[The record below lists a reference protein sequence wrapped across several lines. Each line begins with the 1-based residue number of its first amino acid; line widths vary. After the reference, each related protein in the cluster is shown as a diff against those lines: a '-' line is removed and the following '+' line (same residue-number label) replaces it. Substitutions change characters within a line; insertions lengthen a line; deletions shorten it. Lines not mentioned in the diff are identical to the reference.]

1 MTTTRR
7 RPAQERSRRTVE
19 RIVDAGAAVLADV
32 GYHQASTNRIA
43 AAAGVSPGTLYG
55 YFAEKDEIV
64 AAVID
69 RVVDGFGDAV
79 SPALR
84 AAAGRPVAEAAR
96 LVLDAV
102 LAAVQERAALIEAF
116 VDRVPAERYAP
127 RVDALRDRVA
137 DVTFHLVAAA
147 LPGAATADLERSVW
161 IAVRTV
167 EHLTVRYVLQQPP
180 IPREAFLD
188 SLTGVVVG
196 LAPTGPPAP

>member
-96 LVLDAV
+96 
-102 LAAVQERAALIEAF
+102 
-116 VDRVPAERYAP
+116 
-127 RVDALRDRVA
+127 VDALRDRVA